1 MDTNKFEYFVS
12 RLASLND
19 YRSAGAG
26 GTTDAEGNLVIQN
39 LTFVDANGLDVV
51 VADNVINQQLRDY
64 DFDNDNDYAAFLAAR
79 NSEPVNTKYRAVI

>member
-1 MDTNKFEYFVS
+1 M
-12 RLASLND
+12 AGLND

-39 LTFVDANGLDVV
+39 LTFVDANGLDVA

-64 DFDNDNDYAAFLAAR
+64 DFDNDNDYAAFLDAREAAQ